1 MMLFPVMRN
10 NSHGRKM
17 AGNRMKLQNTMND
30 ELQMD
35 FHGVPTELELL
46 ETLLS
51 LIPARLNVNLGLL
64 SLRQ

>member
-1 MMLFPVMRN
+1 
-10 NSHGRKM
+10 M
-17 AGNRMKLQNTMND
+17 AENRMKLQNTMND

-35 FHGVPTELELL
+35 FHGVPTELELP

-64 SLRQ
+64 SLCGKITPRKKDNGIPQLP

>member
-1 MMLFPVMRN
+1 MEFQR
-10 NSHGRKM
+10 
-17 AGNRMKLQNTMND
+17 
-30 ELQMD
+30 
-35 FHGVPTELELL
+35 ELELL

>member
-1 MMLFPVMRN
+1 
-10 NSHGRKM
+10 M

-30 ELQMD
+30 ELQTD

-46 ETLLS
+46 ETLFS